1 MGWLAALAM
10 PGLLLAQSGQ
20 APAVPTAQATAFDTI
35 LQRVIGPA
43 SLDASSTDYDAD
55 LQRLRAALP
64 AGDRARDA
72 RFRSV
77 YCGSSTWRDPVQG
90 LAYADA
96 ALALARD
103 LNDSASQARALLC
116 RAEYVML
123 TSGTQRGLADVDQAL
138 DMLDNGHEPQLLG
151 EALETRGDILSLLG
165 EQAKAMLDFQRAR
178 AAYRQADIPGE
189 VESLV
194 LSIAVAYRR
203 MGDTEQARRYFTQ
216 ALQRMQARADWEGV
230 ATNLI
235 QLGFLQEEAGAPER
249 AVRPFQQA
257 LDVATAHRLPDTAN
271 SALLGLAEAQINLG
285 QGEAG
290 LRTLE
295 RARAGFAARHDGS
308 SEDSLQLLTGQALA
322 RQGRHA
328 DALAHYRQALPLIKR
343 NGNERYLANVYKAQA
358 TSLEAMGHLG
368 AALSDYKQYT
378 ELQLRLQGKMR
389 MEQSRLLEY
398 EYEYEIRRGEFENRR
413 LRSEAATK
421 QEQVHALERVRQ
433 WQWLTI
439 VLGGLLL
446 ALLTSLA
453 WRHGRTSRRLSRQS
467 LIDPLTGVANRAAIE
482 AEAIRAIE
490 RPTRAAG
497 VVSLLMLDL
506 DHFKAINDRHGHAA
520 GDRVLCATTEA
531 WQALLRGRDPLG
543 RIGGEEFVVV
553 CADTTLEQA
562 IVVAE
567 RLREAT
573 TALRFDDIDP
583 ALRVTVSI
591 GVAQSQ
597 RSGDTHEGVLA
608 RAVGDATKP
617 LPAELTTVRTLALPA
632 SPER

>member
-138 DMLDNGHEPQLLG
+138 DMLDNGHEPQLLA

-257 LDVATAHRLPDTAN
+257 LDIAIAHRLPDTAN
-271 SALLGLAEAQINLG
+271 SALLGLAEAEINLG

-295 RARAGFAARHDGS
+295 RARAGFAARQDGS

-328 DALAHYRQALPLIKR
+328 EALANYRQALPLIKR
-343 NGNERYLANVYKAQA
+343 NGNDRYLAMLYKAQA
-358 TSLEAMGHLG
+358 TSLEAMGHAA

-389 MEQSRLLEY
+389 LEQGRLL

-413 LRSEAATK
+413 LRNEAATK
-421 QEQVHALERVRQ
+421 QEQVQALERVRH

-439 VLGGLLL
+439 LLGALLL

-453 WRHGRTSRRLSRQS
+453 WRHGRTSRRLSRES
-467 LIDPLTGVANRAAIE
+467 LIDPLTGISNRAAIE
-482 AEAIRAIE
+482 AEAIRAIGGAT
-490 RPTRAAG
+490 RPGAS
-497 VVSLLMLDL
+497 VSLLILDL

-520 GDRVLCATTEA
+520 GDRVLRAAADA
-531 WQALLRGRDPLG
+531 WHTVLRGRDPLG

-553 CADTTLEQA
+553 CADTSLDQA
-562 IVVAE
+562 MAVAE

-573 TALRFDDIDP
+573 TALHFDDIDP

-597 RSGDTHEGVLA
+597 QSDDTHEDVLA
-608 RAVGDATKP
+608 RADA
-617 LPAELTTVRTLALPA
+617 ALYRA
-632 SPER
+632 KQRGRNRVEH

>member
-1 MGWLAALAM
+1 VASRWYRWKIGWIALLAM
-10 PGLLLAQSGQ
+10 PGLLLAQPTPSVVAPSGQ
-20 APAVPTAQATAFDTI
+20 AATFDQI
-35 LQRVIGPA
+35 LQRLIGPD
-43 SLDASSTDYDAD
+43 SLSAIGDTYDTD
-55 LQRLRAALP
+55 LERLRAALP
-64 AGDRARDA
+64 AGDQARDA

-77 YCGSSTWRDPVQG
+77 YCGSSTWRDAVQG
-90 LAYADA
+90 LAYSDA

-103 LNDSASQARALLC
+103 LNDTASQARALLC
-116 RAEYVML
+116 RAEFVMQ
-123 TSGTQRGLADVDQAL
+123 TSGTQRGLPDMDKAVDL
-138 DMLDNGHEPQLLG
+138 LGNGHEPQLLA
-151 EALETRGDILSLLG
+151 ETLETRGDILSLLG

-178 AAYRQADIPGE
+178 AAYRQAGIPGE

-203 MGDTEQARRYFTQ
+203 MGDAEQARRYFTQ
-216 ALQRMQARADWEGV
+216 ALKRMQARSDWEGV
-230 ATNLI
+230 ATNMI
-235 QLGFLQEEAGAPER
+235 QLGFLAEESGAPER

-257 LDVATAHRLPDTAN
+257 LDIAIAHRLPDTSN
-271 SALLGLAEAQINLG
+271 SALLGLAHAQIGLG
-285 QGEAG
+285 QGELA
-290 LRTLE
+290 LRTLG
-295 RARAGFAARHDGS
+295 RAHQGFAARQDS
-308 SEDSLQLLTGQALA
+308 SAEDSLALLAGQALA
-322 RQGRHA
+322 RQGRHS
-328 DALAHYRQALPLIKR
+328 DALAHYRMALPLIKR
-343 NGNERYLANVYKAQA
+343 NGNDRYLADLYKAQA
-358 TSLEAMGHLG
+358 TSLEALGHTD

-389 MEQSRLLEY
+389 LEQGRLL

-453 WRHGRTSRRLSRQS
+453 WRHGRSARRLSRQS
-467 LIDPLTGVANRAAIE
+467 LIDPLTGIANRAAIE

-490 RPTRAAG
+490 GAPRTDSA
-497 VVSLLMLDL
+497 VSLLMLDL

-520 GDRVLCATTEA
+520 GDRVLCATTDA
-531 WQALLRGRDPLG
+531 WQAQLRGRDPLG

-562 IVVAE
+562 MVVAE

-573 TALRFDDIDP
+573 AALDFADIDP

-608 RAVGDATKP
+608 RADA
-617 LPAELTTVRTLALPA
+617 ALYRA
-632 SPER
+632 KQRGRNRVEH

>member
-1 MGWLAALAM
+1 VASRWYRWKIGWIALLAM
-10 PGLLLAQSGQ
+10 PGLLLAQPTPSVVAPSGQ
-20 APAVPTAQATAFDTI
+20 AATFDQI
-35 LQRVIGPA
+35 LQRLIGPD
-43 SLDASSTDYDAD
+43 SLSAIGDTYDTD
-55 LQRLRAALP
+55 LERLRAALP
-64 AGDRARDA
+64 AGDQARDA

-77 YCGSSTWRDPVQG
+77 YCGSSTWRDAVQG
-90 LAYADA
+90 LAYSDA

-103 LNDSASQARALLC
+103 LNDTASQARALLC
-116 RAEYVML
+116 RAEFVMQ
-123 TSGTQRGLADVDQAL
+123 TSGTQRGLPDMDKAVDL
-138 DMLDNGHEPQLLG
+138 LGNGHEPQLLA
-151 EALETRGDILSLLG
+151 ETLETRGDILSLLG

-178 AAYRQADIPGE
+178 AAYRQAGIPGE

-203 MGDTEQARRYFTQ
+203 MGDAEQARRYFTQ
-216 ALQRMQARADWEGV
+216 ALKRMQARSDWEGV
-230 ATNLI
+230 ATNMI
-235 QLGFLQEEAGAPER
+235 QLGFLAEESGAPER

-257 LDVATAHRLPDTAN
+257 LDIAIAHRLPDTSN
-271 SALLGLAEAQINLG
+271 SALLGLAHAQIGLG
-285 QGEAG
+285 QGELA
-290 LRTLE
+290 LRTLG
-295 RARAGFAARHDGS
+295 RAHQGFAARQDS
-308 SEDSLQLLTGQALA
+308 SAEDSLALLAGQALA
-322 RQGRHA
+322 RQGRHS
-328 DALAHYRQALPLIKR
+328 DALAHYRMALPLIKR
-343 NGNERYLANVYKAQA
+343 NGNDRYLADLYKAQA
-358 TSLEAMGHLG
+358 TSLEALGHTD

-389 MEQSRLLEY
+389 LEQGRLL

-467 LIDPLTGVANRAAIE
+467 LIDPLTGIANRAAIE

-490 RPTRAAG
+490 GAPRTDSA
-497 VVSLLMLDL
+497 VSLLMLDL

-520 GDRVLCATTEA
+520 GDRVLCATTDA
-531 WQALLRGRDPLG
+531 WQAQLRGRDPLG

-562 IVVAE
+562 MVVAE

-573 TALRFDDIDP
+573 AALDFADIDP

-608 RAVGDATKP
+608 RADA
-617 LPAELTTVRTLALPA
+617 ALYRA
-632 SPER
+632 KQRGRDRVEH

>member
-1 MGWLAALAM
+1 MASRWYRWKIGWIALLAM
-10 PGLLLAQSGQ
+10 PGLLLAQPTPSVVAPSGQ
-20 APAVPTAQATAFDTI
+20 AATFDQI
-35 LQRVIGPA
+35 LQRLIGPD
-43 SLDASSTDYDAD
+43 SLSAIGDTYDTD
-55 LQRLRAALP
+55 LERLRAALP
-64 AGDRARDA
+64 AGDQARDA

-77 YCGSSTWRDPVQG
+77 YCGSSTWRDAVQG
-90 LAYADA
+90 LAYSDA

-103 LNDSASQARALLC
+103 LNDTASQARALLC
-116 RAEYVML
+116 RAEFVMQ
-123 TSGTQRGLADVDQAL
+123 TSGTQRGLPDMDKAVDL
-138 DMLDNGHEPQLLG
+138 LGNGHEPQLLA
-151 EALETRGDILSLLG
+151 ETLETRGDILSLLG

-178 AAYRQADIPGE
+178 AAYRQAGIPGE

-203 MGDTEQARRYFTQ
+203 MGDAEQARRYFTQ
-216 ALQRMQARADWEGV
+216 ALKRMQARSDWEGV
-230 ATNLI
+230 ATNMI
-235 QLGFLQEEAGAPER
+235 QLGFLAEESGAPEL

-257 LDVATAHRLPDTAN
+257 LDIAIAHRLPDTSN
-271 SALLGLAEAQINLG
+271 SALLGLAHAQIGLG
-285 QGEAG
+285 QGELA
-290 LRTLE
+290 LRTLG
-295 RARAGFAARHDGS
+295 RAHQGFAARQDS
-308 SEDSLQLLTGQALA
+308 SAEDSLALLAGQALA
-322 RQGRHA
+322 RQGRHS
-328 DALAHYRQALPLIKR
+328 DALAHYRMALPLIKR
-343 NGNERYLANVYKAQA
+343 NGNDRYLADLYKAQA
-358 TSLEAMGHLG
+358 TSLEALGHTD

-389 MEQSRLLEY
+389 LEQGRLL

-453 WRHGRTSRRLSRQS
+453 WRHGRSARRLSRQS
-467 LIDPLTGVANRAAIE
+467 LIDPLTGIANRAAIE

-490 RPTRAAG
+490 GAPRTDSA
-497 VVSLLMLDL
+497 VSLLMLDL

-520 GDRVLCATTEA
+520 GDRVLCATTDA
-531 WQALLRGRDPLG
+531 WQAQLRGRDPLG

-562 IVVAE
+562 MVVAE

-573 TALRFDDIDP
+573 AALDFADIDP

-608 RAVGDATKP
+608 RADA
-617 LPAELTTVRTLALPA
+617 ALYRA
-632 SPER
+632 KQRGRNRVEH

>member
-257 LDVATAHRLPDTAN
+257 LDVAIVHRLPDTAN

-328 DALAHYRQALPLIKR
+328 EALAHYRQALPLIKR
-343 NGNERYLANVYKAQA
+343 NGNDRYLAMLYKAQA
-358 TSLEAMGHLG
+358 TSLEAMGHAA

-389 MEQSRLLEY
+389 LEQGRLL

-413 LRSEAATK
+413 LRNESATK
-421 QEQVHALERVRQ
+421 QQQVQALERVRH
-433 WQWLTI
+433 WQWMTI

-453 WRHGRTSRRLSRQS
+453 WRHGRTSRRLSRES
-467 LIDPLTGVANRAAIE
+467 LIDPLTGISNRAAIE
-482 AEAIRAIE
+482 AEAIRALE
-490 RPTRAAG
+490 RAPRKGGAM
-497 VVSLLMLDL
+497 SLLMLDL

-520 GDRVLCATTEA
+520 GDRVLRAAADA
-531 WQALLRGRDPLG
+531 WHTVLRGRDPLG

-562 IVVAE
+562 LVVAE

-573 TALRFDDIDP
+573 AALLFDDVDP
-583 ALRVTVSI
+583 GLRVTVSI

-597 RSGDTHEGVLA
+597 RSDDTHEDVLA
-608 RAVGDATKP
+608 RADA
-617 LPAELTTVRTLALPA
+617 ALYRA
-632 SPER
+632 KQRGRNRVEH

>member
-1 MGWLAALAM
+1 MLAM
-10 PGLLLAQSGQ
+10 PGLLLAQPNPTPDTPAPSG
-20 APAVPTAQATAFDTI
+20 PAAAFDEA
-35 LQRVIGPA
+35 LQRVIGPG
-43 SLDASSTDYDAD
+43 SLSATGTAYDAD
-55 LQRLRAALP
+55 LERLRTTLP
-64 AGDRARDA
+64 AGDQARDA

-77 YCGSSTWRDPVQG
+77 YCGSSTWRDVVQA
-90 LAYADA
+90 LAYSDA
-96 ALALARD
+96 ALAMARD
-103 LNDSASQARALLC
+103 LNDTASEARALLC

-123 TSGTQRGLADVDQAL
+123 TSGTQRGLPEVDKAVDL
-138 DMLDNGHEPQLLG
+138 LANGNEPQLLA
-151 EALETRGDILSLLG
+151 ESLETRGDILSLLG

-178 AAYRQADIPGE
+178 AAYRQAGIPGE

-203 MGDTEQARRYFTQ
+203 MGDAGQARRYFTQ
-216 ALQRMQARADWEGV
+216 ALQRMQARSDWEGV
-230 ATNLI
+230 ATNMI

-257 LDVATAHRLPDTAN
+257 LDIAIAHRLPDTAN

-285 QGEAG
+285 QGDAG
-290 LRTLE
+290 LRTLD
-295 RARAGFAARHDGS
+295 RARQGFAARQDGS

-398 EYEYEIRRGEFENRR
+398 EYEIRRGEFENRR

-467 LIDPLTGVANRAAIE
+467 LIDPLTGIANRAAIE

-490 RPTRAAG
+490 GAPRTGGA
-497 VVSLLMLDL
+497 VSLLMLDL

-597 RSGDTHEGVLA
+597 RSGDTHEDVLA
-608 RAVGDATKP
+608 RADA
-617 LPAELTTVRTLALPA
+617 ALYRA
-632 SPER
+632 KQRGRDRVEH

>member
-1 MGWLAALAM
+1 MLAM
-10 PGLLLAQSGQ
+10 PGLLLAQPNPTPDTPAPSG
-20 APAVPTAQATAFDTI
+20 PAAAFDEA
-35 LQRVIGPA
+35 LQRVIGPG
-43 SLDASSTDYDAD
+43 SLSATGTAYDAD
-55 LQRLRAALP
+55 LERLRTTLP
-64 AGDRARDA
+64 AGDQARDA

-77 YCGSSTWRDPVQG
+77 YCGSSTWRDVVQA
-90 LAYADA
+90 LAYSDA
-96 ALALARD
+96 ALAMARD
-103 LNDSASQARALLC
+103 LNDTASEARALLC

-123 TSGTQRGLADVDQAL
+123 TSGTQRGLPEVDKAVDL
-138 DMLDNGHEPQLLG
+138 LANGSEPQLLA
-151 EALETRGDILSLLG
+151 ESLETRGDILSLLG

-178 AAYRQADIPGE
+178 AAYRQAGIPGE

-203 MGDTEQARRYFTQ
+203 MGDAGQARRYFTQ
-216 ALQRMQARADWEGV
+216 ALQRMQARSDWEGV
-230 ATNLI
+230 ATNMI

-257 LDVATAHRLPDTAN
+257 LDIAIAHRLPDTAN

-285 QGEAG
+285 QGDAG
-290 LRTLE
+290 LRTLD
-295 RARAGFAARHDGS
+295 RARQGFAARQDGS

-368 AALSDYKQYT
+368 AALSDYKQYN

-389 MEQSRLLEY
+389 MEQSRLL

-467 LIDPLTGVANRAAIE
+467 LIDPLTGIANRAAIE

-490 RPTRAAG
+490 GAPRTGGA
-497 VVSLLMLDL
+497 VSLLMLDL

-597 RSGDTHEGVLA
+597 RSGDTHEDVLA
-608 RAVGDATKP
+608 RADA
-617 LPAELTTVRTLALPA
+617 ALYRA
-632 SPER
+632 KQRGRDRVEH

>member
-1 MGWLAALAM
+1 LLAIPLASLAQPSPSSSSLAA
-10 PGLLLAQSGQ
+10 Q
-20 APAVPTAQATAFDTI
+20 AAFDQA
-35 LQRVIGPA
+35 LQRVIGPD
-43 SLDASSTDYDAD
+43 SLSATSTAYDAD
-55 LQRLRAALP
+55 LERLRSLLP
-64 AGDRARDA
+64 AGDQARDA
-72 RFRSV
+72 RLRSV
-77 YCGSSTWRDPVQG
+77 YCGSSTWRNPVEA
-90 LAYADA
+90 LAYSDA

-103 LNDSASQARALLC
+103 LHDTASEARAMLC
-116 RAEYVML
+116 RTQYVML
-123 TSGTQRGLADVDQAL
+123 TSGSQRGLPEVGKAIDLLA
-138 DMLDNGHEPQLLG
+138 NGQEPQLLA
-151 EALETRGDILSLLG
+151 ESLETRGDILSLLG

-178 AAYRQADIPGE
+178 AAYRQAGIAGE

-203 MGDTEQARRYFTQ
+203 MGDADQARRYFTQ
-216 ALQRMQARADWEGV
+216 ALQRMQARGDWEGV
-230 ATNLI
+230 ATNMI
-235 QLGFLQEEAGAPER
+235 QLGFLNEEAGLPER
-249 AVRPFQQA
+249 AVRPFEQA
-257 LDVATAHRLPDTAN
+257 LRIAIAHHLPDTAN
-271 SALLGLAEAQINLG
+271 SALLGLAEAQIDLG
-285 QGEAG
+285 QGDAG

-295 RARAGFAARHDGS
+295 RARKGFAARQDAS

-343 NGNERYLANVYKAQA
+343 NGNDRYLAQLYKAQA
-358 TSLEAMGHLG
+358 TSLEAMGH
-368 AALSDYKQYT
+368 AAPALSDYKQYT
-378 ELQLRLQGKMR
+378 ELQLKLQGKMR
-389 MEQSRLLEY
+389 LEQGRLL

-413 LRSEAATK
+413 LRIDAASK
-421 QEQVHALERVRQ
+421 QEQVQALERVRH

-439 VLGGLLL
+439 VLGALLL

-467 LIDPLTGVANRAAIE
+467 LIDPLTGIANRAAIE

-490 RPTRAAG
+490 RAPREGIA
-497 VVSLLMLDL
+497 VSLLMLDL

-520 GDRVLCATTEA
+520 GDRVLCATTDA

-562 IVVAE
+562 VVVAE

-573 TALRFDDIDP
+573 AALRFDDIDP
-583 ALRVTVSI
+583 ALRVTASI

-597 RSGDTHEGVLA
+597 RTGDTHEGVLA
-608 RAVGDATKP
+608 RADA
-617 LPAELTTVRTLALPA
+617 ALYRA
-632 SPER
+632 KQRGRDRVEH

>member
-1 MGWLAALAM
+1 VASWRHCWKIGWIALLAM
-10 PGLLLAQSGQ
+10 PGLVLAQPNTAPAAATGQ
-20 APAVPTAQATAFDTI
+20 AAAFDQI
-35 LQRVIGPA
+35 LQGVIGPA
-43 SLDASSTDYDAD
+43 SLDATSTDYDND
-55 LQRLRAALP
+55 LQRLQAALP
-64 AGDRARDA
+64 AGDRVREARL
-72 RFRSV
+72 RSV
-77 YCGSSTWRDPVQG
+77 YCGSSTWRDPIAG
-90 LAYADA
+90 LAYSDA

-103 LNDSASQARALLC
+103 LNDTASQARALLC
-116 RAEYVML
+116 RAEFVML
-123 TSGTQRGLADVDQAL
+123 TSGTQRGLPDVDQAV
-138 DMLDNGHEPQLLG
+138 DMLASGHEPQLLA

-178 AAYRQADIPGE
+178 AAYRQAGIDGE
-189 VESLV
+189 VEPLV

-203 MGDTEQARRYFTQ
+203 MGDAEQARRYFVQ
-216 ALQRMQARADWEGV
+216 ALQRMQERGDWEGV

-295 RARAGFAARHDGS
+295 RARAGFAARQDTS
-308 SEDSLQLLTGQALA
+308 TEDSLQLLTGQALA
-322 RQGRHA
+322 RQGRHTE
-328 DALAHYRQALPLIKR
+328 ALAHYRQALPLIKR
-343 NGNERYLANVYKAQA
+343 NGNERYLAMLYKAQA
-358 TSLEAMGHLG
+358 TSLEAMGHDA

-378 ELQLRLQGKMR
+378 ELELRLQGKMR
-389 MEQSRLLEY
+389 LQQGRLL

-413 LRSEAATK
+413 LRNESATK
-421 QEQVHALERVRQ
+421 QQQVQALERVRH
-433 WQWLTI
+433 WQWMTI

-453 WRHGRTSRRLSRQS
+453 WRHGRTSRRLSRES
-467 LIDPLTGVANRAAIE
+467 LIDPLTGIANRAAIE
-482 AEAIRAIE
+482 AEAIRALE
-490 RPTRAAG
+490 RAPRKGGAM
-497 VVSLLMLDL
+497 SLLMLDL

-520 GDRVLCATTEA
+520 GDRVLRATTDA

-562 IVVAE
+562 LVVAG

-573 TALRFDDIDP
+573 AALQFDDIDP
-583 ALRVTVSI
+583 GLRVTVSI

-597 RSGDTHEGVLA
+597 RTDDSHEGVLA
-608 RAVGDATKP
+608 RADA
-617 LPAELTTVRTLALPA
+617 ALYRA
-632 SPER
+632 KQRGRNRVEH

>member
-1 MGWLAALAM
+1 MLAM
-10 PGLLLAQSGQ
+10 PGLLLAQPNPTPDTPAPSG
-20 APAVPTAQATAFDTI
+20 PAAAFDEA
-35 LQRVIGPA
+35 LQRVIGPG
-43 SLDASSTDYDAD
+43 SLSATGTAYDAD
-55 LQRLRAALP
+55 LERLRTTLP
-64 AGDRARDA
+64 AGDQARDA

-77 YCGSSTWRDPVQG
+77 YCGSSTWRDVVQA
-90 LAYADA
+90 LAYSDA
-96 ALALARD
+96 ALAMARD
-103 LNDSASQARALLC
+103 LNDTASEARALLC

-123 TSGTQRGLADVDQAL
+123 TSGTQRGLPEVDKAVDL
-138 DMLDNGHEPQLLG
+138 LANGSEPQLLA
-151 EALETRGDILSLLG
+151 ESLETRGDILSLLG

-178 AAYRQADIPGE
+178 AAYRQAGIPGE

-203 MGDTEQARRYFTQ
+203 MGDAGQARRYFTQ
-216 ALQRMQARADWEGV
+216 ALQRMQARSDWEGV
-230 ATNLI
+230 ATNMI

-257 LDVATAHRLPDTAN
+257 LDIAIAHRLPDTAN

-285 QGEAG
+285 QGDAG
-290 LRTLE
+290 LRTLD
-295 RARAGFAARHDGS
+295 RARQGFAARQDGS

-398 EYEYEIRRGEFENRR
+398 EYEIRRGEFENRR

-467 LIDPLTGVANRAAIE
+467 LIDPLTGIANRAAIE

-490 RPTRAAG
+490 GAPRTGGA
-497 VVSLLMLDL
+497 VSLLMLDL

-597 RSGDTHEGVLA
+597 RSGDTHEDVLA
-608 RAVGDATKP
+608 RADA
-617 LPAELTTVRTLALPA
+617 ALYRA
-632 SPER
+632 KQRGRDRVEH

>member
-1 MGWLAALAM
+1 MASWRHCWKIGWIALLAM
-10 PGLLLAQSGQ
+10 PGLVLAQPNP
-20 APAVPTAQATAFDTI
+20 APARSAAFDQA
-35 LQRVIGPA
+35 LQRLIGPE
-43 SLDASSTDYDAD
+43 SLTSTGTAYDAD
-55 LQRLRAALP
+55 LERLRTALP
-64 AGDRARDA
+64 AGDQARDA

-77 YCGSSTWRDPVQG
+77 YCGSSTWRDPVQA
-90 LAYADA
+90 LAYSDA

-103 LNDSASQARALLC
+103 LHDTASEARALLC

-123 TSGTQRGLADVDQAL
+123 TSGTQRGLPDVDKAVTL
-138 DMLDNGHEPQLLG
+138 LRNGNEPQLLA
-151 EALETRGDILSLLG
+151 ESLETRGDILSLLG

-178 AAYRQADIPGE
+178 AAYRQAGIAGE

-194 LSIAVAYRR
+194 LSLAVAYRR
-203 MGDTEQARRYFTQ
+203 MGDVEQARRYFIQ
-216 ALQRMQARADWEGV
+216 ALKRMRARGDWDGV

-235 QLGFLQEEAGAPER
+235 QLGFLHEEAGTPEH
-249 AVRPFQQA
+249 ALAPFQQA
-257 LDVATAHRLPDTAN
+257 LDVALAHQLPDTAN
-271 SALLGLAEAQINLG
+271 SALLGLAEAQIGLG
-285 QGEAG
+285 QSETA

-295 RARAGFAARHDGS
+295 RARQGFAARQDGS
-308 SEDSLQLLTGQALA
+308 SEDSLQLLTGQAMA

-343 NGNERYLANVYKAQA
+343 NGNDRYLAQLYKAQA
-358 TSLEAMGHLG
+358 TSLEQMGHLA

-378 ELQLRLQGKMR
+378 ELQLKLQGKMR
-389 MEQSRLLEY
+389 LEQGRLL

-413 LRSEAATK
+413 LRNEAASK

-433 WQWLTI
+433 WQWVTI
-439 VLGGLLL
+439 VLGALLL

-490 RPTRAAG
+490 RAPRGGGA
-497 VVSLLMLDL
+497 VSLLMLDL
-506 DHFKAINDRHGHAA
+506 DHFKAINDRLGHAA

-531 WQALLRGRDPLG
+531 WQAQLRGRDPLG

-608 RAVGDATKP
+608 RADA
-617 LPAELTTVRTLALPA
+617 ALYRA
-632 SPER
+632 KQRGRDRVEH

>member
-257 LDVATAHRLPDTAN
+257 LDVAIVHRLPDTAN

-328 DALAHYRQALPLIKR
+328 EALAHYRQALPLIKR
-343 NGNERYLANVYKAQA
+343 NGNDRYLAMLYKAQA
-358 TSLEAMGHLG
+358 TSLEAMGHAA

-389 MEQSRLLEY
+389 PEQGRLL

-413 LRSEAATK
+413 LRSEAATR
-421 QEQVHALERVRQ
+421 QEQVQALERVRH

-439 VLGGLLL
+439 LLGALLL

-453 WRHGRTSRRLSRQS
+453 WRHGRTSRRLSRES
-467 LIDPLTGVANRAAIE
+467 LIDPLTGIANRRGIEREAA
-482 AEAIRAIE
+482 RAIGGAT
-490 RPTRAAG
+490 RPG
-497 VVSLLMLDL
+497 DSVSLLILDL

-520 GDRVLCATTEA
+520 GDRVLRAAADA
-531 WQALLRGRDPLG
+531 WHTVLRGCDPLG

-562 IVVAE
+562 MVVAE

-573 TALRFDDIDP
+573 AALRFDDIDA

-608 RAVGDATKP
+608 RADA
-617 LPAELTTVRTLALPA
+617 ALYRA
-632 SPER
+632 KQRGRDRVEH

>member
-1 MGWLAALAM
+1 MGSWRHRWKIGWIAALALPM
-10 PGLLLAQSGQ
+10 AVLAQPNPAAVPAAGQ
-20 APAVPTAQATAFDTI
+20 AAAFDKV

-43 SLDASSTDYDAD
+43 SLSATGTAYDAD
-55 LQRLRAALP
+55 LERLRAALP
-64 AGDRARDA
+64 AGDQARDA

-77 YCGSSTWRDPVQG
+77 YCGSSTWRDAV
-90 LAYADA
+90 A
-96 ALALARD
+96 ALAYTEEALTLARD
-103 LNDSASQARALLC
+103 LHDTASEARALLC
-116 RAEYVML
+116 RTQYVML
-123 TSGTQRGLADVDQAL
+123 TSGTQRGLPEVGKAVDLLA
-138 DMLDNGHEPQLLG
+138 NGNEPQLLA

-178 AAYRQADIPGE
+178 AAYRQAGIADE
-189 VESLV
+189 VEPLMLSL
-194 LSIAVAYRR
+194 AVAYRR
-203 MGDTEQARRYFTQ
+203 MGDAEQAHRYFTQ
-216 ALQRMQARADWEGV
+216 ARQRMQARKDWEGA

-235 QLGFLQEEAGAPER
+235 QLGFLHEESGAPER
-249 AVRPFQQA
+249 ALPSFEQA
-257 LDVATAHRLPDTAN
+257 LDIGIRHRLPDTAN
-271 SALLGLAEAQINLG
+271 SALLGLAEAQISLG

-295 RARAGFAARHDGS
+295 RARQGFEARQDSS

-343 NGNERYLANVYKAQA
+343 NGNDRYLALLYKAQA
-358 TSLEAMGHLG
+358 TSLEAMGHAA

-378 ELQLRLQGKMR
+378 ELQRRLQGKMR
-389 MEQSRLLEY
+389 LEQGRLL

-413 LRSEAATK
+413 LRIDAASK
-421 QEQVHALERVRQ
+421 QEQVHALERVRR

-439 VLGGLLL
+439 VLGALLL

-467 LIDPLTGVANRAAIE
+467 LIDPLTGIANRAAIE
-482 AEAIRAIE
+482 AEAVRAIE
-490 RPTRAAG
+490 RAPRAG
-497 VVSLLMLDL
+497 SVVSLLMLDL

-520 GDRVLCATTEA
+520 GDRVLCATTNA
-531 WQALLRGRDPLG
+531 WQASLRGRDPLG

-562 IVVAE
+562 LVVAE

-573 TALRFDDIDP
+573 ATLRFDDIDP

-597 RSGDTHEGVLA
+597 RAGDTHEGVLA
-608 RAVGDATKP
+608 RADA
-617 LPAELTTVRTLALPA
+617 ALYRA
-632 SPER
+632 KQRGRDRVEH

>member
-295 RARAGFAARHDGS
+295 RARAGFAARQDGS

-322 RQGRHA
+322 RQGRHTE
-328 DALAHYRQALPLIKR
+328 ALAHYRQALPLIKR
-343 NGNERYLANVYKAQA
+343 NGNERYLAMLYKAQA
-358 TSLEAMGHLG
+358 TSLEAMGHDA

-378 ELQLRLQGKMR
+378 ELELRLQGKMR
-389 MEQSRLLEY
+389 LQQGRLL

-413 LRSEAATK
+413 LRNESATK
-421 QEQVHALERVRQ
+421 QQQVQALERVRH
-433 WQWLTI
+433 WQWMTI

-453 WRHGRTSRRLSRQS
+453 WRHGRTSRRLSRES
-467 LIDPLTGVANRAAIE
+467 LIDPLTGISNRAAIE
-482 AEAIRAIE
+482 AEAIRALE
-490 RPTRAAG
+490 RAPRKGGTM
-497 VVSLLMLDL
+497 SLLMLDL

-520 GDRVLCATTEA
+520 GDRVLRAAADA
-531 WQALLRGRDPLG
+531 WHTVLRGRDPLG

-562 IVVAE
+562 LVVAE

-573 TALRFDDIDP
+573 AALLFDDVDP
-583 ALRVTVSI
+583 GLRVTVSI

-597 RSGDTHEGVLA
+597 RSDDTHEDVLA
-608 RAVGDATKP
+608 RADA
-617 LPAELTTVRTLALPA
+617 ALYRA
-632 SPER
+632 KQRGRNRVEH

>member
-1 MGWLAALAM
+1 MASWQHRWKIGWIALLAM
-10 PGLLLAQSGQ
+10 PGFLLAQPNTTPNTPTPPGQ
-20 APAVPTAQATAFDTI
+20 AAAFDQT
-35 LQRVIGPA
+35 LQRVIGPD
-43 SLDASSTDYDAD
+43 SLSATGTAYDAD
-55 LQRLRAALP
+55 LERLRTTLP
-64 AGDRARDA
+64 AGDQARDA

-77 YCGSSTWRDPVQG
+77 YCGSSTWRNPVEA
-90 LAYADA
+90 LAYTDA

-103 LNDSASQARALLC
+103 VRETASEARALLC

-123 TSGTQRGLADVDQAL
+123 TSGTQRGLPEVDKAIDL
-138 DMLDNGHEPQLLG
+138 LANGNEPQLLA
-151 EALETRGDILSLLG
+151 ESLETRGDILSLLG

-178 AAYRQADIPGE
+178 AAYRQAGISGE

-194 LSIAVAYRR
+194 LSLAVAYRR
-203 MGDTEQARRYFTQ
+203 MGDVDQARRYFTQ
-216 ALQRMQARADWEGV
+216 ALQRMQARSDWEGV
-230 ATNLI
+230 ASNLI
-235 QLGFLQEEAGAPER
+235 QLGFLHEEAGAPEG
-249 AVRPFQQA
+249 ALQPFQQA
-257 LDVATAHRLPDTAN
+257 LDIATAHRLPDTAN

-285 QGEAG
+285 QGDAG

-295 RARAGFAARHDGS
+295 RARQGFAARQDGS

-343 NGNERYLANVYKAQA
+343 NGNDRYLAQLYKAQA
-358 TSLEAMGHLG
+358 TSLEAMGHAA

-378 ELQLRLQGKMR
+378 ELQLKLQGKMR
-389 MEQSRLLEY
+389 LEQGRLL

-413 LRSEAATK
+413 LRIDAASK
-421 QEQVHALERVRQ
+421 QDQVQALERVRR

-439 VLGGLLL
+439 VLGALLL

-467 LIDPLTGVANRAAIE
+467 LIDPLTGIANRAAIE

-490 RPTRAAG
+490 RAPRDGSA
-497 VVSLLMLDL
+497 VSLLMLDL

-553 CADTTLEQA
+553 CVDTTLEQA

-573 TALRFDDIDP
+573 AALRFDDIDP
-583 ALRVTVSI
+583 QLRVTVSI

-597 RSGDTHEGVLA
+597 RTGDTHEGVLA
-608 RAVGDATKP
+608 RADA
-617 LPAELTTVRTLALPA
+617 ALYRA
-632 SPER
+632 KQRGRDRVEH

>member
-1 MGWLAALAM
+1 MASRWYRWKIGWIALLAM
-10 PGLLLAQSGQ
+10 PGLLLAQPTPSVVAPSGQ
-20 APAVPTAQATAFDTI
+20 AATFDQI
-35 LQRVIGPA
+35 LRRLIGPD
-43 SLDASSTDYDAD
+43 SLSAIGDTYDTD
-55 LQRLRAALP
+55 LERLRAALP
-64 AGDRARDA
+64 AGDQARDT

-77 YCGSSTWRDPVQG
+77 YCGSSTWRDAVQG
-90 LAYADA
+90 LAYSDA

-103 LNDSASQARALLC
+103 LNDTASQARALLC
-116 RAEYVML
+116 RAEFVMQ
-123 TSGTQRGLADVDQAL
+123 TSGTQRGLPDMDKAVDL
-138 DMLDNGHEPQLLG
+138 LGNGHEPQLLA
-151 EALETRGDILSLLG
+151 ETLETRGDILSLLG

-178 AAYRQADIPGE
+178 AAYRQAGIPGE

-203 MGDTEQARRYFTQ
+203 MGDAGQARRYFTQ
-216 ALQRMQARADWEGV
+216 ALQRMQARSDWEGV
-230 ATNLI
+230 ATNMI

-257 LDVATAHRLPDTAN
+257 LDIAIAHRLPDTAN

-285 QGEAG
+285 QGDAG
-290 LRTLE
+290 LRTLD
-295 RARAGFAARHDGS
+295 RARQGFAARQDGS

-343 NGNERYLANVYKAQA
+343 NGNERYLANLYKAQA

-389 MEQSRLLEY
+389 MEQSRLL

-467 LIDPLTGVANRAAIE
+467 LIDPLTGIANRAAIE

-490 RPTRAAG
+490 GAPRTGGA
-497 VVSLLMLDL
+497 VSLLMLDL

-520 GDRVLCATTEA
+520 GDRVLCATTDV
-531 WQALLRGRDPLG
+531 WQTLLRGRDPLG

-597 RSGDTHEGVLA
+597 RTGDTHEGVLA
-608 RAVGDATKP
+608 RADA
-617 LPAELTTVRTLALPA
+617 ALYRA
-632 SPER
+632 KQRGRDRVEH

>member
-1 MGWLAALAM
+1 MASRWHRWKIGWIALLAM
-10 PGLLLAQSGQ
+10 PGLLLAQPNPAPDTPAPSGQ
-20 APAVPTAQATAFDTI
+20 AAAFDEA
-35 LQRVIGPA
+35 LQRVIGPG
-43 SLDASSTDYDAD
+43 SLSATGTAYDAD
-55 LQRLRAALP
+55 LERLRTTLP
-64 AGDRARDA
+64 AGDQAREA

-77 YCGSSTWRDPVQG
+77 YCGSSTWRDPVQA
-90 LAYADA
+90 LAYSDD
-96 ALALARD
+96 ALARARD
-103 LNDSASQARALLC
+103 LSDTASEARALLC

-123 TSGTQRGLADVDQAL
+123 TSGTQRGLPEVDKAVDL
-138 DMLDNGHEPQLLG
+138 LANGHESQLLA
-151 EALETRGDILSLLG
+151 ESLETRGDILSLLG

-178 AAYRQADIPGE
+178 AAYRQAGISGE

-194 LSIAVAYRR
+194 LSLAVAYRR
-203 MGDTEQARRYFTQ
+203 MGDAEQARRYFTQ
-216 ALQRMQARADWEGV
+216 ALERMRSRGDWDGV

-235 QLGFLQEEAGAPER
+235 QLGFLHEESGTPEH
-249 AVRPFQQA
+249 ALQPFQQA
-257 LDVATAHRLPDTAN
+257 LDVALAHQLPDTAN
-271 SALLGLAEAQINLG
+271 SALLGLAEAQISLG
-285 QGEAG
+285 QSEIA

-295 RARAGFAARHDGS
+295 RARHGFAARQDTS
-308 SEDSLQLLTGQALA
+308 SEDSLQLLTGRALA

-328 DALAHYRQALPLIKR
+328 EALAHYRQAMPLIKR
-343 NGNERYLANVYKAQA
+343 NGNERYLADLYKAQA
-358 TSLEAMGHLG
+358 TSLEALGHDV

-378 ELQLRLQGKMR
+378 ELKLRLQGKMR
-389 MEQSRLLEY
+389 LEQGRLLEY
-398 EYEYEIRRGEFENRR
+398 EYEIRRSEFENRR
-413 LRSEAATK
+413 LRIEAATK
-421 QEQVHALERVRQ
+421 QAQVHALERVRR
-433 WQWLTI
+433 WQWVTI
-439 VLGGLLL
+439 VLGALLL

-490 RPTRAAG
+490 RAPRAGGA
-497 VVSLLMLDL
+497 VSLLMLDL

-553 CADTTLEQA
+553 CVDTTLEQA

-573 TALRFDDIDP
+573 AALRFDDIDTEF
-583 ALRVTVSI
+583 RVTVSI

-597 RSGDTHEGVLA
+597 RTGDTHEGVLA
-608 RAVGDATKP
+608 RADA
-617 LPAELTTVRTLALPA
+617 ALYRA
-632 SPER
+632 KQRGRDRVEH

>member
-1 MGWLAALAM
+1 MLAI
-10 PGLLLAQSGQ
+10 PGMLLAQ
-20 APAVPTAQATAFDTI
+20 PDPATATRSSQAATFDAV
-35 LQRVIGPA
+35 LQRIVGPA
-43 SLDASSTDYDAD
+43 SLVATGAAYDAD
-55 LQRLRAALP
+55 LERLRAALP
-64 AGDRARDA
+64 PGDQARDA

-77 YCGSSTWRDPVQG
+77 YCGSPTWRDPVQA
-90 LAYADA
+90 LAYSDA
-96 ALALARD
+96 ALALARELHD
-103 LNDSASQARALLC
+103 TASEARALLC

-123 TSGTQRGLADVDQAL
+123 TSGTQRGLPDVDKAVTL
-138 DMLDNGHEPQLLG
+138 LRNGNEPQLLA
-151 EALETRGDILSLLG
+151 ESLETRGDILSLLG

-178 AAYRQADIPGE
+178 AAYQQAGIVGE
-189 VESLV
+189 IESLV
-194 LSIAVAYRR
+194 LSLAVAYRR
-203 MGDTEQARRYFTQ
+203 MGDVEQARRYFTQ
-216 ALQRMQARADWEGV
+216 ALERMRARGDWDGV

-235 QLGFLQEEAGAPER
+235 QLGFLHEEAGTPEH
-249 AVRPFQQA
+249 ALAPFQQA
-257 LDVATAHRLPDTAN
+257 LDVALEHQLPDAAN
-271 SALLGLAEAQINLG
+271 SALLGLAEAQIGLG
-285 QGEAG
+285 QSETA

-295 RARAGFAARHDGS
+295 RARQGFAARQDAS

-322 RQGRHA
+322 RQGLHA

-343 NGNERYLANVYKAQA
+343 NGNDRYLAQLYKAQA
-358 TSLEAMGHLG
+358 TSLEQMGHLA

-378 ELQLRLQGKMR
+378 ALQLKLQGKMR
-389 MEQSRLLEY
+389 LEQGRLL

-413 LRSEAATK
+413 LRIEAATK

-433 WQWLTI
+433 WQWVTI
-439 VLGGLLL
+439 VLGALLL

-490 RPTRAAG
+490 QAPRGGGA
-497 VVSLLMLDL
+497 VSLLMLDL

-520 GDRVLCATTEA
+520 GDRVLCATTDV
-531 WQALLRGRDPLG
+531 WQTLLRGRDPLG

-597 RSGDTHEGVLA
+597 RTGDTHEGVLA
-608 RAVGDATKP
+608 RADA
-617 LPAELTTVRTLALPA
+617 ALYRA
-632 SPER
+632 KQRGRDRVEH

>member
-1 MGWLAALAM
+1 MASWWHRWKIGWIALLAM
-10 PGLLLAQSGQ
+10 PGLALAQPNP
-20 APAVPTAQATAFDTI
+20 APAPQSSQAATFDAV
-35 LQRVIGPA
+35 LQRIVGPA
-43 SLDASSTDYDAD
+43 SLVATRAAYDAD
-55 LQRLRAALP
+55 LERLRASLP
-64 AGDRARDA
+64 PGDQAREA

-77 YCGSSTWRDPVQG
+77 YCGSSTWRDAVQA
-90 LAYADA
+90 LAYSDA

-103 LNDSASQARALLC
+103 LRDTASEARALLC

-123 TSGTQRGLADVDQAL
+123 TSGTQRGLPEVDKAVSL
-138 DMLDNGHEPQLLG
+138 LRNGNEPQLLA
-151 EALETRGDILSLLG
+151 ESLETRGDILSLLG

-178 AAYRQADIPGE
+178 AAYRQAGISGE

-194 LSIAVAYRR
+194 LSLAVAYRR
-203 MGDTEQARRYFTQ
+203 MGDVEQAHRYFTQ
-216 ALQRMQARADWEGV
+216 ALERMRTRGDWDGV

-235 QLGFLQEEAGAPER
+235 QLGFLHEEAGSPER
-249 AVRPFQQA
+249 ALAPFQQA
-257 LDVATAHRLPDTAN
+257 LDVALAHQLPDTAN
-271 SALLGLAEAQINLG
+271 SALLGLAEAQIGLG
-285 QGEAG
+285 QSETA

-295 RARAGFAARHDGS
+295 RARQGFAARQDSS
-308 SEDSLQLLTGQALA
+308 SEDSLQLLTGQAMA

-343 NGNERYLANVYKAQA
+343 NGNDRYLAQLYKAQA
-358 TSLEAMGHLG
+358 TSLEAMGHAA
-368 AALSDYKQYT
+368 AALSDYKRYA
-378 ELQLRLQGKMR
+378 ELQLKLQGKMR
-389 MEQSRLLEY
+389 LEQGRLL
-398 EYEYEIRRGEFENRR
+398 EYEYEIRRGEFENQR
-413 LRSEAATK
+413 LRNEAASK

-433 WQWLTI
+433 WQWVTI
-439 VLGGLLL
+439 VLGALLL

-573 TALRFDDIDP
+573 TALRFDDIHP
-583 ALRVTVSI
+583 ELRVTVSI

-608 RAVGDATKP
+608 RADA
-617 LPAELTTVRTLALPA
+617 ALYRA
-632 SPER
+632 KQRGRDRVEH

>member
-1 MGWLAALAM
+1 LASLRERWRIGCIALLAM
-10 PGLLLAQSGQ
+10 PGLLLAQANPASNVPAPAGQ
-20 APAVPTAQATAFDTI
+20 AAAFDQA
-35 LQRVIGPA
+35 LQRVIGPD
-43 SLDASSTDYDAD
+43 SLSATNTAYDAD
-55 LQRLRAALP
+55 LERLRSLLP
-64 AGDRARDA
+64 AGDQARDA
-72 RFRSV
+72 RLRSV
-77 YCGSSTWRDPVQG
+77 YCGSSTWRNPVEA
-90 LAYADA
+90 LVYSDA

-103 LNDSASQARALLC
+103 LHDTASEARAMLC

-123 TSGTQRGLADVDQAL
+123 TSGSQRGLPEVSKAIDLLA
-138 DMLDNGHEPQLLG
+138 NGREPQLLA
-151 EALETRGDILSLLG
+151 ESLETRGDILSLLG

-203 MGDTEQARRYFTQ
+203 MGDAEQARRYFTQ
-216 ALQRMQARADWEGV
+216 ALQRMQARSDWEGA

-235 QLGFLQEEAGAPER
+235 QLGFLEEEAGAPER
-249 AVRPFQQA
+249 ALGPFQQA
-257 LDVATAHRLPDTAN
+257 LDIATKRQLPDTAN
-271 SALLGLAEAQINLG
+271 SALLGLAEAQIGLG
-285 QGEAG
+285 QGDAA
-290 LRTLE
+290 LRTLD
-295 RARAGFAARHDGS
+295 RARQGFAAREDGS

-328 DALAHYRQALPLIKR
+328 DALKHYRQALPLIKR
-343 NGNERYLANVYKAQA
+343 NGNDRYLALLYKAQA
-358 TSLEAMGHLG
+358 ASLEALGHDG

-389 MEQSRLLEY
+389 LEQGRLL

-413 LRSEAATK
+413 LRIEAATK
-421 QEQVHALERVRQ
+421 QDQVHALERVRR

-439 VLGGLLL
+439 ALGALLL
-446 ALLTSLA
+446 AMLALLA
-453 WRHGRTSRRLSRQS
+453 WRHRRTSRRLSRQS

-490 RPTRAAG
+490 RAPRAG
-497 VVSLLMLDL
+497 STVSLLMLDL
-506 DHFKAINDRHGHAA
+506 DHFKSINDRHGHAA
-520 GDRVLCATTEA
+520 GDRVLCATTDA

-562 IVVAE
+562 VVVAE

-573 TALRFDDIDP
+573 AALRFDDINP
-583 ALRVTVSI
+583 ELRVTVSI

-597 RSGDTHEGVLA
+597 RIGDTHEGVLA
-608 RAVGDATKP
+608 RADA
-617 LPAELTTVRTLALPA
+617 ALYRA
-632 SPER
+632 KQRGRGRVEH

>member
-1 MGWLAALAM
+1 MASRWYRWKIGWIALLAM
-10 PGLLLAQSGQ
+10 PGLLLAQPTPSVVAPSGQ
-20 APAVPTAQATAFDTI
+20 AATFDQI
-35 LQRVIGPA
+35 LRRLIGPD
-43 SLDASSTDYDAD
+43 SLSAIGDTYDTD
-55 LQRLRAALP
+55 LERLRAALP
-64 AGDRARDA
+64 AGDQARDT

-77 YCGSSTWRDPVQG
+77 YCGSSTWRDAVQG
-90 LAYADA
+90 LAYSDA

-103 LNDSASQARALLC
+103 LNDTASQARALLC
-116 RAEYVML
+116 RAEFVMQ
-123 TSGTQRGLADVDQAL
+123 TSGTQRGLPDMDKAVDL
-138 DMLDNGHEPQLLG
+138 LGNGHEPQLLA
-151 EALETRGDILSLLG
+151 ETLETRGDILSLLG

-178 AAYRQADIPGE
+178 AAYRQAGIPGE

-203 MGDTEQARRYFTQ
+203 MGDAEQARRYFTQ
-216 ALQRMQARADWEGV
+216 ALKRMQARSDWEGV
-230 ATNLI
+230 ATNMI
-235 QLGFLQEEAGAPER
+235 QLGFLAEESGAPER

-257 LDVATAHRLPDTAN
+257 LDIAIAHRLPDTSN
-271 SALLGLAEAQINLG
+271 SALLGLAHAQIGLG
-285 QGEAG
+285 QGELA
-290 LRTLE
+290 LRTLG
-295 RARAGFAARHDGS
+295 RAHQGFAARQDS
-308 SEDSLQLLTGQALA
+308 SAEDSLALLAGQALA
-322 RQGRHA
+322 RQGRHS
-328 DALAHYRQALPLIKR
+328 DALAHYRMALPLIKR
-343 NGNERYLANVYKAQA
+343 NGNDRYLADLYKAQA
-358 TSLEAMGHLG
+358 TSLEALGHTD

-389 MEQSRLLEY
+389 LEQGRLL

-453 WRHGRTSRRLSRQS
+453 WRHGRSARRLSRQS
-467 LIDPLTGVANRAAIE
+467 LIDPLTGIANRAAIE

-490 RPTRAAG
+490 GAPRTDSA
-497 VVSLLMLDL
+497 VSLLMLDL

-520 GDRVLCATTEA
+520 GDRVLCATTDA
-531 WQALLRGRDPLG
+531 WQAQLRGRDPLG

-562 IVVAE
+562 MVVAE

-573 TALRFDDIDP
+573 AALDFADIDP

-608 RAVGDATKP
+608 RADA
-617 LPAELTTVRTLALPA
+617 ALYRA
-632 SPER
+632 KQRGRNRVEH

>member
-216 ALQRMQARADWEGV
+216 ALQRMQARAYWEGV

-295 RARAGFAARHDGS
+295 RARAGFAARQDGS

-322 RQGRHA
+322 RQGRHTE
-328 DALAHYRQALPLIKR
+328 ALAHYRQALPLIKR
-343 NGNERYLANVYKAQA
+343 NGNERYLAMLYKAQA
-358 TSLEAMGHLG
+358 TSLEAMGHDA

-378 ELQLRLQGKMR
+378 ELELRLQGKMR
-389 MEQSRLLEY
+389 LQQGRLL

-413 LRSEAATK
+413 LRNESATK
-421 QEQVHALERVRQ
+421 QQQVQALERVRH
-433 WQWLTI
+433 WQWMTI

-453 WRHGRTSRRLSRQS
+453 WRHGRTSRRLSRES
-467 LIDPLTGVANRAAIE
+467 LIDPLTGISNRAAIE
-482 AEAIRAIE
+482 AEAIRALE
-490 RPTRAAG
+490 RAPRKGGAM
-497 VVSLLMLDL
+497 SLLMLDL

-520 GDRVLCATTEA
+520 GDRVLRAAADA
-531 WQALLRGRDPLG
+531 WHTVLRGRDPLG

-562 IVVAE
+562 LAVAE

-573 TALRFDDIDP
+573 ATLQFDDIDP
-583 ALRVTVSI
+583 GLRVTVSI

-597 RSGDTHEGVLA
+597 RSDDTHEDVLA
-608 RAVGDATKP
+608 RADA
-617 LPAELTTVRTLALPA
+617 ALYRA
-632 SPER
+632 KQRGRDRVEH

>member
-257 LDVATAHRLPDTAN
+257 LDVAIVHRLPDTAN

-328 DALAHYRQALPLIKR
+328 EALAHYRQALPLIKR
-343 NGNERYLANVYKAQA
+343 KGNDRDLAMLYKAQA
-358 TSLEAMGHLG
+358 TSLEAMGHAA

-389 MEQSRLLEY
+389 LEQGRLL

-413 LRSEAATK
+413 LRSEAATR
-421 QEQVHALERVRQ
+421 QEQVQALERVRH

-439 VLGGLLL
+439 LLGALLL

-453 WRHGRTSRRLSRQS
+453 WRHGRTSRRLSRES
-467 LIDPLTGVANRAAIE
+467 LIDPLTGISNRAAIE
-482 AEAIRAIE
+482 AEAIRALE
-490 RPTRAAG
+490 RAPRKGGAM
-497 VVSLLMLDL
+497 SLLMLDL

-520 GDRVLCATTEA
+520 GDRVLRAAADA
-531 WQALLRGRDPLG
+531 WHTVLRGRDPLG

-562 IVVAE
+562 LVVAE

-573 TALRFDDIDP
+573 AALLFDDVDP
-583 ALRVTVSI
+583 GLRVTVSI

-597 RSGDTHEGVLA
+597 RSDDTHEDVLA
-608 RAVGDATKP
+608 RADA
-617 LPAELTTVRTLALPA
+617 ALYRA
-632 SPER
+632 KQRGRNRVEH

>member
-1 MGWLAALAM
+1 MLAM
-10 PGLLLAQSGQ
+10 PGFLLAQPNPAPGTA
-20 APAVPTAQATAFDTI
+20 APAGAAAAFDQV
-35 LQRVIGPA
+35 LQRVIGPD
-43 SLDASSTDYDAD
+43 SLSATGAAYDAD
-55 LQRLRAALP
+55 LERLRTTLP
-64 AGDRARDA
+64 AGDQAREA

-77 YCGSSTWRDPVQG
+77 YCGSSTWRDPVQA
-90 LAYADA
+90 LAYSDD
-96 ALALARD
+96 ALARARD
-103 LNDSASQARALLC
+103 LSDTASEARALLC

-123 TSGTQRGLADVDQAL
+123 TSGTQRGLPEVDKAVDL
-138 DMLDNGHEPQLLG
+138 LANGHESQLLA
-151 EALETRGDILSLLG
+151 ESLETRGDILSLLG

-178 AAYRQADIPGE
+178 AAYRQAGISGE

-194 LSIAVAYRR
+194 LSLAVAYRR
-203 MGDTEQARRYFTQ
+203 MGDAEQARRYFTQ
-216 ALQRMQARADWEGV
+216 ALERMRSRGDWDGV

-235 QLGFLQEEAGAPER
+235 QLGFLHEESGTPEH
-249 AVRPFQQA
+249 ALQPFQQA
-257 LDVATAHRLPDTAN
+257 LDVALAHQLPDTAN
-271 SALLGLAEAQINLG
+271 SALLGLAEAQIGLG
-285 QGEAG
+285 QGETA

-295 RARAGFAARHDGS
+295 RARHGFAARQDTS
-308 SEDSLQLLTGQALA
+308 SEDSLQLLTGRALA

-328 DALAHYRQALPLIKR
+328 EALAHYRQAMPLIKR
-343 NGNERYLANVYKAQA
+343 NGNERYLADLYKAQA
-358 TSLEAMGHLG
+358 TSLEALGHDV

-378 ELQLRLQGKMR
+378 ELKLRLQGKMR
-389 MEQSRLLEY
+389 LEQGRLLEY
-398 EYEYEIRRGEFENRR
+398 EYEIRRSEFENRR
-413 LRSEAATK
+413 LRIEAATK
-421 QEQVHALERVRQ
+421 QAQVHALERVRR
-433 WQWLTI
+433 WQWVTI
-439 VLGGLLL
+439 VLGALLL

-490 RPTRAAG
+490 RAPRAGGA
-497 VVSLLMLDL
+497 VSLLMLDL

-553 CADTTLEQA
+553 CVDTTLEQA

-573 TALRFDDIDP
+573 AALRFDDIDTEF
-583 ALRVTVSI
+583 RVTVSI

-597 RSGDTHEGVLA
+597 RTGDTHEGVLA
-608 RAVGDATKP
+608 RADA
-617 LPAELTTVRTLALPA
+617 ALYRA
-632 SPER
+632 KQRGRDRVEH

>member
-1 MGWLAALAM
+1 MLAM
-10 PGLLLAQSGQ
+10 PGLLLAQPNPTPDTPAPSG
-20 APAVPTAQATAFDTI
+20 PAAAFDEA
-35 LQRVIGPA
+35 LQRVIGPG
-43 SLDASSTDYDAD
+43 SLSATGTAYDAD
-55 LQRLRAALP
+55 LERLRTTLP
-64 AGDRARDA
+64 AGDQARDA

-77 YCGSSTWRDPVQG
+77 YCGSSTWRDVVQA
-90 LAYADA
+90 LAYSDA
-96 ALALARD
+96 ALAMARD
-103 LNDSASQARALLC
+103 LNDTASEARALLC

-123 TSGTQRGLADVDQAL
+123 TSGTQRGLPEMDKAVDLLAH
-138 DMLDNGHEPQLLG
+138 GSEPQLLA
-151 EALETRGDILSLLG
+151 ESLETRGDILSLLG

-178 AAYRQADIPGE
+178 AAYRQAGIPGE

-203 MGDTEQARRYFTQ
+203 MGDAGQARRYFTQ
-216 ALQRMQARADWEGV
+216 ALQRMQARSDWEGV
-230 ATNLI
+230 ATNMI

-257 LDVATAHRLPDTAN
+257 LDIAIAHRLPDTAN

-285 QGEAG
+285 QGDAG
-290 LRTLE
+290 LRTLD
-295 RARAGFAARHDGS
+295 RARQGFAARQDGS

-398 EYEYEIRRGEFENRR
+398 EYEIRRGEFENQR
-413 LRSEAATK
+413 LRNEAASK

-433 WQWLTI
+433 WQWVTI
-439 VLGGLLL
+439 VLGALLL

-573 TALRFDDIDP
+573 TALRFDDIHP
-583 ALRVTVSI
+583 ELRVTVSI

-597 RSGDTHEGVLA
+597 RTGDTHEGVLA
-608 RAVGDATKP
+608 RADA
-617 LPAELTTVRTLALPA
+617 ALYRA
-632 SPER
+632 KQRGRDRVEH

>member
-1 MGWLAALAM
+1 VASRWYRWKIGWIALLAM
-10 PGLLLAQSGQ
+10 PGLLLAQPTPSVVAPSGQ
-20 APAVPTAQATAFDTI
+20 AATFDQI
-35 LQRVIGPA
+35 LQRLIGPD
-43 SLDASSTDYDAD
+43 SLSAIGDTYDTD
-55 LQRLRAALP
+55 LERLRAALP
-64 AGDRARDA
+64 AGDQARDA

-77 YCGSSTWRDPVQG
+77 YCGSSTWRDAVQG
-90 LAYADA
+90 LAYSDA

-103 LNDSASQARALLC
+103 LNDTASQARALLC
-116 RAEYVML
+116 RAEFVMQ
-123 TSGTQRGLADVDQAL
+123 TSGTQRGLPDMDKAVDL
-138 DMLDNGHEPQLLG
+138 LGNGHEPQLLA
-151 EALETRGDILSLLG
+151 ETLETRGDILSLLG

-178 AAYRQADIPGE
+178 AAYRQAGIPGE

-203 MGDTEQARRYFTQ
+203 MGDAEQARRYFTQ
-216 ALQRMQARADWEGV
+216 ALKRMQARSDWEGV
-230 ATNLI
+230 ATNMI
-235 QLGFLQEEAGAPER
+235 QLGFLAEESGAPEL

-257 LDVATAHRLPDTAN
+257 LDIAIAHRLPDTSN
-271 SALLGLAEAQINLG
+271 SALLGLAHAQIGLG
-285 QGEAG
+285 QGELA
-290 LRTLE
+290 LRTLG
-295 RARAGFAARHDGS
+295 RAHQGFAARQDS
-308 SEDSLQLLTGQALA
+308 SAEDSLALLAGQALA
-322 RQGRHA
+322 RQGRHS
-328 DALAHYRQALPLIKR
+328 DALAHYRMALPLIKR
-343 NGNERYLANVYKAQA
+343 NGNDRYLADLYKAQA
-358 TSLEAMGHLG
+358 TSLEALGHTD

-389 MEQSRLLEY
+389 LEQGRLL

-453 WRHGRTSRRLSRQS
+453 WRHGRSARRLSRQS
-467 LIDPLTGVANRAAIE
+467 LIDPLTGIANRAAIE

-490 RPTRAAG
+490 GAPRTDSA
-497 VVSLLMLDL
+497 VSLLMLDL

-520 GDRVLCATTEA
+520 GDRVLCATTDA
-531 WQALLRGRDPLG
+531 WQAQLRGRDPLG

-562 IVVAE
+562 MVVAE

-573 TALRFDDIDP
+573 AALDFADIDP

-608 RAVGDATKP
+608 RADA
-617 LPAELTTVRTLALPA
+617 ALYRA
-632 SPER
+632 KQRGRDRVEH

>member
-1 MGWLAALAM
+1 MLAM
-10 PGLLLAQSGQ
+10 PGLLLAQPNPTPDTPAPSG
-20 APAVPTAQATAFDTI
+20 PAAAFDEA
-35 LQRVIGPA
+35 LQRVIGPG
-43 SLDASSTDYDAD
+43 SLSATGTAYDAD
-55 LQRLRAALP
+55 LERLRTTLP
-64 AGDRARDA
+64 AGDQARDA

-77 YCGSSTWRDPVQG
+77 YCGSSTWRDVVQA
-90 LAYADA
+90 LAYSDA
-96 ALALARD
+96 ALAMARD
-103 LNDSASQARALLC
+103 LNDTVSEARALLC

-123 TSGTQRGLADVDQAL
+123 TSGTQRGLPEVDKAVDL
-138 DMLDNGHEPQLLG
+138 LANGNEPQLLA
-151 EALETRGDILSLLG
+151 ESLETRGDILSLLG

-178 AAYRQADIPGE
+178 AAYRQAGIPGE

-203 MGDTEQARRYFTQ
+203 MGDAGQARRYFTQ
-216 ALQRMQARADWEGV
+216 ALQRMQARSDWEGV
-230 ATNLI
+230 ATNMI

-249 AVRPFQQA
+249 AVRPFKQA
-257 LDVATAHRLPDTAN
+257 LDIAIAHRLPDTAN

-285 QGEAG
+285 QGDAG
-290 LRTLE
+290 LRTLD
-295 RARAGFAARHDGS
+295 RARQGFAARQDGS

-398 EYEYEIRRGEFENRR
+398 EYEIRRGEFENRR

-467 LIDPLTGVANRAAIE
+467 LIDPLTGIANRAAIE

-490 RPTRAAG
+490 GAPRTGGA
-497 VVSLLMLDL
+497 VSLLMLDL

-597 RSGDTHEGVLA
+597 RSGDTHEDVLA
-608 RAVGDATKP
+608 RADA
-617 LPAELTTVRTLALPA
+617 ALYRA
-632 SPER
+632 KQRGRDRVEH

>member
-1 MGWLAALAM
+1 MASRWYRWKIGWIALLAM
-10 PGLLLAQSGQ
+10 PGLLLAQPTPSVVAPSGQ
-20 APAVPTAQATAFDTI
+20 AATFDQI
-35 LQRVIGPA
+35 LQRLIGPD
-43 SLDASSTDYDAD
+43 SLSAIGDTYDTD
-55 LQRLRAALP
+55 LERLRAALP
-64 AGDRARDA
+64 AGDQARDA

-77 YCGSSTWRDPVQG
+77 YCGSSTWRDAVQG
-90 LAYADA
+90 LAYSDA

-103 LNDSASQARALLC
+103 LNDTASQARALLC
-116 RAEYVML
+116 RAEFVMQ
-123 TSGTQRGLADVDQAL
+123 TSGTQRGLPDMDKAVDL
-138 DMLDNGHEPQLLG
+138 LGNGHEPQLLA
-151 EALETRGDILSLLG
+151 ETLETRGDILSLLG

-178 AAYRQADIPGE
+178 AAYRQAGIPGE

-203 MGDTEQARRYFTQ
+203 MGDAEQARRYFTQ
-216 ALQRMQARADWEGV
+216 ALKRMQARSDWEGV
-230 ATNLI
+230 ATNMI
-235 QLGFLQEEAGAPER
+235 QLGFLAEESGAPER

-257 LDVATAHRLPDTAN
+257 LDIAIAHRLPDTSN
-271 SALLGLAEAQINLG
+271 SALLGLAHAQIGLG
-285 QGEAG
+285 QGELA
-290 LRTLE
+290 LRTLG
-295 RARAGFAARHDGS
+295 RAHQGFAARQDS
-308 SEDSLQLLTGQALA
+308 SAEDSLALLAGQALA
-322 RQGRHA
+322 RQGRHS
-328 DALAHYRQALPLIKR
+328 DALAHYRMALPLIKR
-343 NGNERYLANVYKAQA
+343 NGNDRYLADLYKAQA
-358 TSLEAMGHLG
+358 TSLEALGHTD

-389 MEQSRLLEY
+389 LEQGRLL

-453 WRHGRTSRRLSRQS
+453 WRHGRSARRLSRQS
-467 LIDPLTGVANRAAIE
+467 LIDPLTGIANRAAIE

-490 RPTRAAG
+490 GAPRTDSA
-497 VVSLLMLDL
+497 VSLLMLDL

-520 GDRVLCATTEA
+520 GDRVLCATTDA
-531 WQALLRGRDPLG
+531 WQAQLRGRDPLG

-562 IVVAE
+562 MVVAE

-573 TALRFDDIDP
+573 ASLDFADIDP

-608 RAVGDATKP
+608 RADA
-617 LPAELTTVRTLALPA
+617 ALYRA
-632 SPER
+632 KQRGRDRVEH

>member
-1 MGWLAALAM
+1 MLAM
-10 PGLLLAQSGQ
+10 PGLLLAQPNTSPNTPTPPGQ
-20 APAVPTAQATAFDTI
+20 AAAFDQT
-35 LQRVIGPA
+35 LQRVIGPD
-43 SLDASSTDYDAD
+43 SLSATGTAYDAD
-55 LQRLRAALP
+55 LERLRTTLP
-64 AGDRARDA
+64 AGDQARDA
-72 RFRSV
+72 RLRSV
-77 YCGSSTWRDPVQG
+77 YCGSSTWRDAMQA
-90 LAYADA
+90 LAYSDA

-103 LNDSASQARALLC
+103 LHDTASEARALLC

-123 TSGTQRGLADVDQAL
+123 TSGTQRGLPEVDKAVDL
-138 DMLDNGHEPQLLG
+138 LANGPEPQLLA
-151 EALETRGDILSLLG
+151 ESLETRGDILSLLG

-178 AAYRQADIPGE
+178 AAYRQAGIPGE

-203 MGDTEQARRYFTQ
+203 MGDADQARRYFTQ
-216 ALQRMQARADWEGV
+216 ALQRMQARSDWEGV
-230 ATNLI
+230 ATNMI

-257 LDVATAHRLPDTAN
+257 LDIAIAHRLPDTAN

-285 QGEAG
+285 QGDAG
-290 LRTLE
+290 LRTLD
-295 RARAGFAARHDGS
+295 RARQGFAARQDGS

-343 NGNERYLANVYKAQA
+343 NGNERYLANLYKAQA

-368 AALSDYKQYT
+368 AALSDYKQYI

-389 MEQSRLLEY
+389 MEQSRLL

-467 LIDPLTGVANRAAIE
+467 LIDPLTGIANRAAIE

-490 RPTRAAG
+490 GAPRTGAA
-497 VVSLLMLDL
+497 VSLLMLDL

-562 IVVAE
+562 LVVAE

-573 TALRFDDIDP
+573 AALRFDDIDP
-583 ALRVTVSI
+583 PLRVTVSI

-597 RSGDTHEGVLA
+597 RTGDTHEGVLA
-608 RAVGDATKP
+608 RADA
-617 LPAELTTVRTLALPA
+617 ALYRA
-632 SPER
+632 KQRGRDRVEH

>member
-1 MGWLAALAM
+1 MASRWYRWKIGWIALLAM
-10 PGLLLAQSGQ
+10 PGLLLAQPTPSVVAPSGQ
-20 APAVPTAQATAFDTI
+20 AATFDQI
-35 LQRVIGPA
+35 LQRLIGPD
-43 SLDASSTDYDAD
+43 SLSAIGDTYDTD
-55 LQRLRAALP
+55 LERLRAALP
-64 AGDRARDA
+64 AGDQARDA

-77 YCGSSTWRDPVQG
+77 YCGSSTWRDAVQG
-90 LAYADA
+90 LAYSDA

-103 LNDSASQARALLC
+103 LNDTASQARALLC
-116 RAEYVML
+116 RAEFVMQ
-123 TSGTQRGLADVDQAL
+123 TSGTQRGLPDMDKAVDL
-138 DMLDNGHEPQLLG
+138 LGNGHEPQLLA
-151 EALETRGDILSLLG
+151 ETLETRGDILSLLG

-178 AAYRQADIPGE
+178 AAYRQAGIPGE

-203 MGDTEQARRYFTQ
+203 MGDAEQARRYFTQ
-216 ALQRMQARADWEGV
+216 ALKRMQARSDWEGV
-230 ATNLI
+230 ATNMI
-235 QLGFLQEEAGAPER
+235 QLGFLAEESGAPER

-257 LDVATAHRLPDTAN
+257 LDIAIAHRLPDTSN
-271 SALLGLAEAQINLG
+271 SALLGLAHAQIGLG
-285 QGEAG
+285 QGELA
-290 LRTLE
+290 LRTLG
-295 RARAGFAARHDGS
+295 RAHQGFAARQDS
-308 SEDSLQLLTGQALA
+308 SAEDSLALLAGQALA
-322 RQGRHA
+322 RQGRHS
-328 DALAHYRQALPLIKR
+328 DALAHYRMALPLIKR
-343 NGNERYLANVYKAQA
+343 NGNDRYLADLYKAQA
-358 TSLEAMGHLG
+358 TSLEALGHTD

-389 MEQSRLLEY
+389 LEQGRLL

-453 WRHGRTSRRLSRQS
+453 WRHGRSARRLSRQS
-467 LIDPLTGVANRAAIE
+467 LIDPLTGIANRAAIE

-490 RPTRAAG
+490 GAPRTDSA
-497 VVSLLMLDL
+497 VSLLMLDL

-520 GDRVLCATTEA
+520 GDRVLCATTDA
-531 WQALLRGRDPLG
+531 WQAQLRGRDPLG

-562 IVVAE
+562 MVVAE

-573 TALRFDDIDP
+573 AALDFADIDP

-608 RAVGDATKP
+608 RADA
-617 LPAELTTVRTLALPA
+617 ALYRA
-632 SPER
+632 KQRGRDRVEH